1 MMVSLFALSAQF
13 ATTSRLRGEPAAVTE
28 LNFTPGTPR
37 ALQIGLDYRF

>member
-1 MMVSLFALSAQF
+1 LFALF
-13 ATTSRLRGEPAAVTE
+13 LATPGGGVVRGEPAAVTE